1 MAENDAM
8 EGKDLALNEVIKEAF
23 KQKMEADQKGEENF
37 INPVLQIGG
46 TTFELEVKQ
55 DEKDNK
61 YKMHILGVHILTLD
75 ENNELQFN
83 DGWEEALSSRI
94 KECGDIISEQDG
106 KDLIEN
112 LKQMDKEIQKE
123 NEQKAEE
130 QKDEKDLS
138 EDMDEKEEDEPE
150 KDEDKKKKP
159 EQKEESE
166 QEKMK
171 RDSKNWQEMDLD
183 REFTDTDTL
192 RKWVKDVLHES
203 PEKVYR
209 RQTGAHDFE
218 YMAEINGEYKPLELS
233 TDLEGKNTRQEVYIL
248 KEDGTLELDE
258 VDSLLLTKDGTY
270 GIATKVPDG
279 VSTDMTKSFSVT
291 RTKDGKYLA
300 TQLIEKSGQ
309 NRDPKLPGKE
319 IGDRTQSVYKKED
332 FIEQKEEIDNND
344 MDIAEDGVTVDEI
357 GLYEYFKKKGY
368 TPDAIDRMIKDI
380 EENEIS
386 ADEAEN
392 KEKEANKN
400 NKREEG
406 GRGPWDGSPNKR
418 SRW

>member
-8 EGKDLALNEVIKEAF
+8 EGKKLELHMFEQKILEAIEIAKEQKSDTGVIENGQIPFEIRIEKVDDKKIKVHAF
-23 KQKMEADQKGEENF
+23 GEE
-37 INPVLQIGG
+37 
-46 TTFELEVKQ
+46 
-55 DEKDNK
+55 
-61 YKMHILGVHILTLD
+61 ILTLED
-75 ENNELQFN
+75 ADKFSYNIEGLKNIQEKLENNPEFDYKHFGLPDIEYLEEL
-83 DGWEEALSSRI
+83 E
-94 KECGDIISEQDG
+94 
-106 KDLIEN
+106 
-112 LKQMDKEIQKE
+112 KQRE
-123 NEQKAEE
+123 EE

-138 EDMDEKEEDEPE
+138 EDIAEKEEDEPE
-150 KDEDKKKKP
+150 NDEDKKKKP
-159 EQKEESE
+159 KQKEESE

-171 RDSKNWQEMDLD
+171 KDSKNWQEMDLD

-192 RKWVKDVLHES
+192 RKWIKDILHES
-203 PEKVYR
+203 PERVYR

-218 YMAEINGEYKPLELS
+218 YMAENNGEYKPLELS
-233 TDLEGKNTRQEVYIL
+233 TDLEGKNTRQEVYIV

-309 NRDPKLPGKE
+309 NRDPKLPGKDV
-319 IGDRTQSVYKKED
+319 GDRTQSVYEKED

-344 MDIAEDGVTVDEI
+344 MDISEDGVTVDEI

-386 ADEAEN
+386 TDEAEN
-392 KEKEANKN
+392 NEKEANKN

-406 GRGPWDGSPNKR
+406 GRGPWDGPLNR
-418 SRW
+418 RDRW